1 MKSLFENYS
10 ENDDEE
16 YLNALNHFKPAL
28 PLIDK
33 FWFKYAPYA
42 DAKFESQIHKQ
53 FLSRIW
59 ELWLGNIFLSQ
70 GFQLQEKNDT
80 TWPDFNLQKNNCNY
94 YVEAICP
101 NNATEESGN
110 QVPDLNPFIMQE
122 IKSDLYELRIQR
134 AIFEKYSQKN
144 IKEIEKLSIPYI
156 IAINVCKLPF
166 SRFSFGDIPWII
178 KAIYPIGSEV
188 AILNEK
194 RDSFTTARQIKES
207 NTRKT
212 GYELDKCI
220 FNSNNYSLL
229 SAIIY
234 TANKISLGDGE
245 ITKDVYIIKNPNAK
259 CKCDENFGMNE
270 MVVDYCSDSFNYH
283 IIQRGSN

>member
-1 MKSLFENYS
+1 MKSLFEKS
-10 ENDDEE
+10 SPNDDVE
-16 YLNALNHFKPAL
+16 YLNAIKYFKPAL
-28 PLIDK
+28 PLIDE

-42 DAKFESQIHKQ
+42 DAKFVSQLHKQ

-80 TWPDFNLQKNNCNY
+80 TWPDFYLQKNKKKY

-101 NNATEESGN
+101 DNASEESGN
-110 QVPDLNPFIMQE
+110 QVPDLNPVFMQE
-122 IKSDLYELRIQR
+122 IKSDLYELRIQK
-134 AIFEKYSQKN
+134 AVFEKYSQNN

-188 AILNEK
+188 AILNDK
-194 RDSFTTARQIKES
+194 RDSFTTARNIRKI

-220 FNSNNYSLL
+220 FSSSNYSLI

-245 ITKDVYIIKNPNAK
+245 ITKDVFIIKNPYAK
-259 CKCDENFGMNE
+259 YKCEDNFGMNE
-270 MVVDYCSDSFNYH
+270 MIVDYYDESFSYH
-283 IIQRGSN
+283 IIERGSN